1 MIKRVILLFVLILPK
16 ITFGQIAYG
25 DNSEAGKYIQ
35 TEDAKIYYEVYGEGE
50 PLLLIHGSL
59 FGYISEFKHILPT
72 LTKEY
77 KVIAVAL
84 RGHGKSEIGDRD
96 YSYSLFAGD
105 MIKVLDA
112 ESVDSVSIIGFSS
125 GAITAVRVAADY
137 PNRVIKVVSIAGAL
151 GARDKNPEKLE
162 KQIEETGE
170 DFVTKYK
177 GFVDS
182 RKQLMPEPDRFI
194 DFYNK
199 LKVAHIDSVWISDK
213 SVAQINLPVLIIGGD
228 RDVYFP
234 IGAFTKM
241 YSLIP
246 NSRLMIIPQSGHVD
260 VLKNM
265 VMYNDFVIPF
275 LNEN

>member
-1 MIKRVILLFVLILPK
+1 MIKNVILIFTLTLPIL
-16 ITFGQIAYG
+16 TFGQISYG
-25 DNSEAGKYIQ
+25 DNPDSGKYVQ
-35 TEDAKIYYEVYGEGE
+35 SEDARIYYEVYGKGK

-72 LTKEY
+72 LTNDY

-84 RGHGKSEIGDRD
+84 RGHGKSEIGDID
-96 YSYSLFAGD
+96 YSYSLFAQD

-112 ESVDSVSIIGFSS
+112 EGLDSVNIVGFSS
-125 GAITAVRVAADY
+125 GAITAIRIAADY
-137 PNRVIKVVSIAGAL
+137 PDRVVKVVSIAGAL
-151 GARDKNPEKLE
+151 GAKDKNPEKLE

-170 DFVTKYK
+170 DFVSKYK
-177 GFVDS
+177 GFVVS

-199 LKVAHIDSVWISDK
+199 LKVAHTDSIWISKESALQIK
-213 SVAQINLPVLIIGGD
+213 SPLLIIGGD
-228 RDVYFP
+228 RDAYFP
-234 IGAFTKM
+234 IQAFTRM

-246 NSRLMIIPQSGHVD
+246 NSRLMIFPKSGHVD

-265 VMYNDFVIPF
+265 TMYNDFVIPF